1 MRIAEVMTSDVAVV
15 RPRDSVRYAAKRMD
29 DLNIGSLPVCD
40 GKRLVGMITDRDITV
55 RVTAAGLDPE
65 DTAVSDAMSQDV
77 RWCWADD
84 DVEEVSEVMGE
95 AQVRRIPVINAEKQL
110 VGMVSLGD
118 LSTKHAPGAAETLKE
133 VSTPSA
139 PDRSGSGGRG

>member
-15 RPRDSVRYAAKRMD
+15 RPQDSVRHAARRMD
-29 DLNIGSLPVCD
+29 ELNIGSLPVCD
-40 GKRLVGMITDRDITV
+40 GKRLVGVITDRDITV

-65 DTAVSDAMSQDV
+65 DTEVSNAMSQDV

-84 DVEEVSEVMGE
+84 DVEEVSELMGE
-95 AQVRRIPVINAEKQL
+95 AQIRRVPVINADKHL

-118 LSTKHAPGAAETLKE
+118 LSTKHAPGAAETLEE

-139 PDRSGSGGRG
+139 PDRSGRGT

>member
-15 RPRDSVRYAAKRMD
+15 RPKDSVRHAAQRMD
-29 DLNIGSLPVCD
+29 ELNIGSLPVCD
-40 GKRLVGMITDRDITV
+40 GKRLVGVITDRDITV

-65 DTAVSDAMSQDV
+65 DTEVVNAMSQDV

-84 DVEEVSEVMGE
+84 DVEEVSELMGE
-95 AQVRRIPVINAEKQL
+95 AQIRRVPVINADKQL
-110 VGMVSLGD
+110 VGVVSLGD
-118 LSTKHAPGAAETLKE
+118 LSTKHAPGAAETLEE

-139 PDRSGSGGRG
+139 PDRSGKGN

>member
-15 RPRDSVRYAAKRMD
+15 RPRDSIRHAAQRMD
-29 DLNIGSLPVCD
+29 ALNIGSLPVCD

-55 RVTAAGLDPE
+55 RVTAAGLDPAGTE
-65 DTAVSDAMSQDV
+65 VSAAMSQDV
-77 RWCWADD
+77 RWCWVDD
-84 DVEEVSEVMGE
+84 DVEEVSELMGE
-95 AQVRRIPVINAEKQL
+95 AQVRRIPVINAEKRL

-118 LSTKHAPGAAETLKE
+118 LSTQRAPGTTETLEE

-139 PDRSGSGGRG
+139 PDRSGRGP

>member
-1 MRIAEVMTSDVAVV
+1 MRIAEVMTGDVAVV
-15 RPRDSVRYAAKRMD
+15 RPQDSVRYAAQRMD
-29 DLNIGSLPVCD
+29 ELNIGSLPVCD
-40 GKRLVGMITDRDITV
+40 GKRLVGVITDRDITV

-65 DTAVSDAMSQDV
+65 DTEVVNAMSQDV

-84 DVEEVSEVMGE
+84 DVEEVSELMGE
-95 AQVRRIPVINAEKQL
+95 AQIRRVPVINADEQL

-118 LSTKHAPGAAETLKE
+118 LSTKHAPGAAETLEE

-139 PDRSGSGGRG
+139 PDRSGKGN

>member
-15 RPRDSVRYAAKRMD
+15 RPKDSVRHAAERMD
-29 DLNIGSLPVCD
+29 ELNIGSLPVCD
-40 GKRLVGMITDRDITV
+40 GKRLVGVITDRDITV

-65 DTAVSDAMSQDV
+65 DTEVVNAMSQDV

-84 DVEEVSEVMGE
+84 DVEEVSQLMGE
-95 AQVRRIPVINAEKQL
+95 TQIRRMPVINAEKQL
-110 VGMVSLGD
+110 IGVVSLGD
-118 LSTKHAPGAAETLKE
+118 LSTKHAPGAAETLEE

-139 PDRSGSGGRG
+139 PDRSGKGN

>member
-15 RPRDSVRYAAKRMD
+15 RPRDSVRHAAQRMD
-29 DLNIGSLPVCD
+29 ELNVGSLPVCD
-40 GKRLVGMITDRDITV
+40 GKRLVGVITDRDITV

-65 DTAVSDAMSQDV
+65 DTEVSNAMSQDV

-84 DVEEVSEVMGE
+84 DVEEVSELMGE
-95 AQVRRIPVINAEKQL
+95 AQIRRVPVINADKQL

-118 LSTKHAPGAAETLKE
+118 LSTKHAPGAAETLEE

-139 PDRSGSGGRG
+139 PDRSGKGN